1 MFDKLKK
8 KFILI
13 NMSLLTIV
21 FILIFGTVYIN
32 TAINMDRDLEHQ
44 LKGAMFTPRKGAGPD
59 SPMMTSSIIIDLD
72 TDNNIANVV
81 TFMEVDKEI
90 LEDTVYKI
98 IKSDKK
104 FDKVKIEGSSYGY
117 LKEAT
122 NKGIKIVLMSREPQI
137 NALSSLLSSFLTIGS
152 ISLIGL
158 LFISI
163 YLTNRTIKPIKDSFE
178 KQKQFIADA
187 SHELKTPLAIIRTN
201 TSVIL
206 SNKDDT
212 VNNQIKWINYIN
224 NQTERMAKLID
235 EMLSLAKLD
244 TGKELIKFSTF
255 DLSKLLNNILL
266 TFEAVIFENKI
277 ELETNILNDVFLKG
291 DKESIKKVCII
302 LLDNAI
308 KYTNKDGKIYVDLNL
323 DKNKIRLKVRNTGE
337 GIKKE
342 DLNKIFERFYRVD
355 TSRARET
362 GGYGLGL
369 SIAKSI
375 VESHNGRI
383 YAESNLGKDTTF
395 TIELNSEK
403 LSL

>member
-13 NMSLLTIV
+13 NMSLLTLV
-21 FILIFGTVYIN
+21 FILIFGTIYIN
-32 TAINMDRDLEHQ
+32 TAINMNRDLEHQ

-59 SPMMTSSIIIDLD
+59 SPMMAGSIIIDLD
-72 TDNNIANVV
+72 TDNNIANVL
-81 TFMEVDKEI
+81 TFMEVDNEI

-104 FDKVKIEGSSYGY
+104 FDKVKLDGNSYVY
-117 LKEAT
+117 MKEAT
-122 NKGIKIVLMSREPQI
+122 NKGMKIVLMSREPQI
-137 NALSSLLSSFLTIGS
+137 NALSSLLSSYLTIGS
-152 ISLIGL
+152 ISLVGL
-158 LFISI
+158 FFISI

-201 TSVIL
+201 TSVVL

-212 VNNQIKWINYIN
+212 VSNQIKWINYIN
-224 NQTERMAKLID
+224 NQTERMTKLID

-244 TGKELIKFSTF
+244 TGKELIEFSTF

-277 ELETNILNDVFLKG
+277 ELETNILNDVLLKG

-342 DLNKIFERFYRVD
+342 DLNKVFERFYRVD

-375 VESHNGRI
+375 VERHNGKI

-403 LSL
+403 

>member
-8 KFILI
+8 KFIFI
-13 NMSLLTIV
+13 NMSLLTLV
-21 FILIFGTVYIN
+21 FILIFGTIYVSTYIS
-32 TAINMDRDLEHQ
+32 MDRDLEHQ
-44 LKGAMFTPRKGAGPD
+44 LRGAIFNPRKTGMPD
-59 SPMMTSSIIIDLD
+59 SPMMVGSIIIDLD
-72 TDNNIANVV
+72 TDNNIANVL
-81 TFMEVDKEI
+81 TFMEVDNEI
-90 LEDTVYKI
+90 LEDAVYKI
-98 IKSDKK
+98 IKSDKE
-104 FDKVKIEGSSYGY
+104 FDKVKLEGNSYGY
-117 LKEAT
+117 MKETT
-122 NKGIKIVLMSREPQI
+122 NKGMKIVLISRESQV
-137 NALSSLLSSFLTIGS
+137 NALSSLLKSFLTIGS

-163 YLTNRTIKPIKDSFE
+163 YLTNKTIKPIKDSFE

-206 SNKDDT
+206 SNKEET
-212 VNNQIKWINYIN
+212 ISNQIKWINYIN

-244 TGKELIKFSTF
+244 TGKELIEFSTF

-266 TFEAVIFENKI
+266 TFEAVIFESKI
-277 ELETNILNDVFLKG
+277 QLETNIMNDVLLKG

-308 KYTNKDGKIYVDLNL
+308 KYTNKDGKIYIELNL
-323 DKNKIRLKVRNTGE
+323 DKNKIKLKVRNTGE
-337 GIKKE
+337 GINKE

-375 VESHNGRI
+375 VESHHGKI
-383 YAESNLGKDTTF
+383 YAESNIGKDTTF

-403 LSL
+403 LNL

>member
-13 NMSLLTIV
+13 NMSLLTLV
-21 FILIFGTVYIN
+21 FILIFGTVYAN
-32 TAINMDRDLEHQ
+32 TAINMEKDLEHQ
-44 LKGAMFTPRKGAGPD
+44 LKSAMFNPHKGPGPD

-72 TDNNIANVV
+72 TENNIANVV
-81 TFMEVDKEI
+81 TFMEVKKEI
-90 LEDTVYKI
+90 LEDIVYKI

-104 FDKVKIEGSSYGY
+104 FDKVKIDGNSYGY
-117 LKEAT
+117 MKETT
-122 NKGIKIVLMSREPQI
+122 NKGMKIVLMSREPQI

-152 ISLIGL
+152 ISLIVL

-163 YLTNRTIKPIKDSFE
+163 YLTNKTIKPIKDSFE

-206 SNKDDT
+206 SNKEDT
-212 VNNQIKWINYIN
+212 IINQIKWVNYIN

-244 TGKELIKFSTF
+244 TGKELIEFTIF

-277 ELETNILNDVFLKG
+277 ELETNILNDVLLKG

-308 KYTNKDGKIYVDLNL
+308 KYTNKDGKIYVELKL
-323 DKNKIRLKVRNTGE
+323 DKNKVRLKVRNTGK
-337 GIKKE
+337 GIKRE
-342 DLNKIFERFYRVD
+342 DLDKIFERFYRVD
-355 TSRARET
+355 TSRSRET

-375 VESHNGRI
+375 VESHNGKI
-383 YAESNLGKDTTF
+383 YAESNIGKDTTF
-395 TIELNSEK
+395 IIEFNI
-403 LSL
+403 

>member
-1 MFDKLKK
+1 
-8 KFILI
+8 
-13 NMSLLTIV
+13 MSLLTIV

>member
-13 NMSLLTIV
+13 NMSLLTLV
-21 FILIFGTVYIN
+21 FILIFGTIYIS
-32 TAINMDRDLEHQ
+32 TAISMDRDLEHQ
-44 LKGAMFTPRKGAGPD
+44 LRGAMFNPRKPAGPD
-59 SPMMTSSIIIDLD
+59 SPMMAGSIIIDLD
-72 TDNNIANVV
+72 TDNNIANVL
-81 TFMEVDKEI
+81 TFMEIDKEI
-90 LEDTVYKI
+90 LEDAVYKI
-98 IKSDKK
+98 IKSDKQ
-104 FDKVKIEGSSYGY
+104 FDKVKLDGNSYGY
-117 LKEAT
+117 MKET
-122 NKGIKIVLMSREPQI
+122 INKGVKIVLMSREPQI
-137 NALSSLLSSFLTIGS
+137 NALSSLLRSYLTIGS
-152 ISLIGL
+152 ISLVGL

-201 TSVIL
+201 ISVIL
-206 SNKDDT
+206 ANKED
-212 VNNQIKWINYIN
+212 NISNQIKWINYIN

-244 TGKELIKFSTF
+244 TGKELIEFSTF

-277 ELETNILNDVFLKG
+277 ELETNILNNVFLKG
-291 DKESIKKVCII
+291 DKESIKKVFII

-308 KYTNKDGKIYVDLNL
+308 KYTNKDGKIYVELNL

-355 TSRARET
+355 TSRARKT

-375 VESHNGRI
+375 VESHNGKI
-383 YAESNLGKDTTF
+383 YAESNVGKDTTF
-395 TIELNSEK
+395 IIELNSEK
-403 LSL
+403 